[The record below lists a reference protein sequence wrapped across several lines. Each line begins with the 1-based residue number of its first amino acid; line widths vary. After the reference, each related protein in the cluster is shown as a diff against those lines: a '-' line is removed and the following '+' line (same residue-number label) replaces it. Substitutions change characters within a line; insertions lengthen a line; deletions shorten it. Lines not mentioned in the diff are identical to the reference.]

1 MKARTLLLGVAML
14 LLGSQALASD
24 ARGPLVTDPDWDKQP
39 SGDDLSR
46 YFPEKAM
53 NRHIA
58 GRALI
63 ACRVA
68 SDGYLQKCLILDEA
82 PADQNF
88 GDASVRMA
96 EKRLF
101 HMKPMS
107 LMGRP
112 VAGQVVFIPVF
123 FAPPD
128 ATGAPP
134 IDFRPGDNA
143 LLLTPDAG
151 GTVRCA
157 TAALPGQM
165 CKPHAVAWA
174 DQPAFDEVKAAG
186 ALDGV
191 TQLNCQV
198 EAGGR
203 LDDCR
208 ILGLTSPA
216 AVQAAQGI
224 AGGLMAEPKA
234 QDGTASAG
242 ARVVVTLNWKRLRQK
257 MALYDKA
264 TGED

>member
-1 MKARTLLLGVAML
+1 MKSRTLLLGMALL

-24 ARGPLVTDPDWDKQP
+24 VKGPLVADPDWDKRP
-39 SGDDLSR
+39 SGDDVAR

-53 NRHIA
+53 SRGIA

-68 SDGYLQKCLILDEA
+68 TDGYLHKCLVLDEA

-112 VAGQVVFIPVF
+112 VAGQVVFIPIF
-123 FAPPD
+123 FVPPEATSAPS
-128 ATGAPP
+128 

-143 LLLTPDAG
+143 LLLTPEGG
-151 GTVRCA
+151 GTVKCP
-157 TAALPGQM
+157 TTALPAQM
-165 CKPHAVAWA
+165 CKPHAVNWA
-174 DQPAFDEVKAAG
+174 EQPAFDEVEAAG
-186 ALDGV
+186 PLDGL
-191 TQLNCQV
+191 TQLNCRI

-203 LDDCR
+203 LGDCR
-208 ILGLTSPA
+208 VLGLTSPA
-216 AVQAAQGI
+216 AVKAAQGI
-224 AGGLMAEPKA
+224 AGGLLAEPKTP
-234 QDGTASAG
+234 DGTDSAG
-242 ARVVVTLNWKRLRQK
+242 ARVVVTLNWKRLAQK
-257 MALYDKA
+257 AALYDRA
-264 TGED
+264 TAD